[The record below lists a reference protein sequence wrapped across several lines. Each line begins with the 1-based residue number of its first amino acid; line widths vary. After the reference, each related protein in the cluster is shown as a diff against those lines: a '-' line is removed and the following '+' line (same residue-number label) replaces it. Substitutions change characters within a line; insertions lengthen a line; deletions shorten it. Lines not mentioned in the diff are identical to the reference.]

1 MNALQIIR
9 FNFVILHPE
18 NKDNT
23 NKSPKTG
30 GRKKLHWKYPWKS
43 IDNYI

>member
-1 MNALQIIR
+1 MNTLQIIR

-30 GRKKLHWKYPWKS
+30 GCKNCTGNILG
-43 IDNYI
+43 NQ